1 MAAEAK
7 EHVDQVPATLGHPR
21 VWQFWVAVVLTGL
34 GTGIGAVLL
43 SLILAT
49 TQNSIW
55 PGSSH
60 TDLLDAVTQASA
72 WHRVLALTAAGVV
85 TAIGQFALTRLTSGN
100 GIEITAAIWFE
111 AGRLPSVRTLGSAIL
126 SIVIVGMGASLG
138 REGAPKQV
146 GAVVANLL
154 ATPATLSDEQRRL
167 LVACGAGAGMA
178 AAYGVPLGGALFA
191 LEVLRGALALRL
203 VLPALVTSLIATGV
217 SWVTLPS
224 SPTYT
229 IPVSQW
235 SASVVVWSLLAGC
248 IMGVLSVAFVRA
260 IAWADHIRPAGPAR
274 LIAPVLALGLLG
286 LASIAYPQLLGNGKD
301 IAQLAFNG
309 ELASSLLI
317 ALWC

>member
-1 MAAEAK
+1 
-7 EHVDQVPATLGHPR
+7 
-21 VWQFWVAVVLTGL
+21 
-34 GTGIGAVLL
+34 
-43 SLILAT
+43 
-49 TQNSIW
+49 
-55 PGSSH
+55 
-60 TDLLDAVTQASA
+60 
-72 WHRVLALTAAGVV
+72 
-85 TAIGQFALTRLTSGN
+85 
-100 GIEITAAIWFE
+100 
-111 AGRLPSVRTLGSAIL
+111 
-126 SIVIVGMGASLG
+126 
-138 REGAPKQV
+138 
-146 GAVVANLL
+146 
-154 ATPATLSDEQRRL
+154 
-167 LVACGAGAGMA
+167 
-178 AAYGVPLGGALFA
+178 
-191 LEVLRGALALRL
+191 